1 MIHAQVLRN
10 VVRDHVD
17 DPAALT
23 EAWHERTER
32 LVAPYYWNQVAADR
46 VRVTEMTALR
56 EGRTPPDPPDSTRRF
71 LTASRYDADVFRGFL
86 EIVLCMALPQQV
98 LTRPELQRR
107 IERLGNEPVPPI
119 PGPERDQLLTLLAT

>member
-1 MIHAQVLRN
+1 
-10 VVRDHVD
+10 VRDHVD

-32 LVAPYYWNQVAADR
+32 LVAPYYWNQVA
-46 VRVTEMTALR
+46 EMTALR
-56 EGRTPPDPPDSTRRF
+56 EGRTPPGPPDSTRRF
-71 LTASRYDADVFRGFL
+71 LTASRYDADVFRGLL
-86 EIVLCMALPQQV
+86 EIVLRMALPQQV